1 MASEALPSGAYTTH
15 RPASFCTNCCRPL
28 IGSGSRCSAC
38 GHVPGPETDAQLLGD
53 PVAWVQAYEQQLQQQ
68 EQEVPDQQ
76 QLQQQASQGGTQ
88 GDAEQQARAD
98 CCGAAAAG
106 GVLLA
111 TDARMLQHRCS
122 LPPHPERYDLSHLP
136 YLHLPAHTQINC
148 IVTRPSLWP
157 STLPYSTGLR
167 SF

>member
-1 MASEALPSGAYTTH
+1 MVSEALPAGAYTNH

-28 IGSGSRCSAC
+28 VGPGNRCSAC
-38 GHVPGPETDAQLLGD
+38 GHTPGPETDAQLLGD

-68 EQEVPDQQ
+68 EQEALDQQ
-76 QLQQQASQGGTQ
+76 QSQQQGSQGEAQ
-88 GDAEQQARAD
+88 QEAEPQAGAA

-122 LPPHPERYDLSHLP
+122 LPPHPERYDLSH
-136 YLHLPAHTQINC
+136 HI
-148 IVTRPSLWP
+148 
-157 STLPYSTGLR
+157 
-167 SF
+167 